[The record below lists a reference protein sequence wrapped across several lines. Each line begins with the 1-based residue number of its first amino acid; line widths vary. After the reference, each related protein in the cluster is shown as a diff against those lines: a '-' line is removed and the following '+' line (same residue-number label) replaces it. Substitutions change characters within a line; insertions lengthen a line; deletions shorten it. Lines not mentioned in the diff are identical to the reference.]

1 MITDSTQSY
10 YQYIY
15 DHSEFKEVTLLLQ
28 LMKNRV
34 LLVMLVVG
42 LSEKPNSFLPLEH
55 KAGGEDKPVAVR
67 CSLECTVLCPAGDQK
82 DGPNSSANFTRTV
95 ESPFV
100 HDNVPNLEDEMCAG
114 LMIKSGRLNERS
126 GDDAED

>member
-1 MITDSTQSY
+1 
-10 YQYIY
+10 
-15 DHSEFKEVTLLLQ
+15 
-28 LMKNRV
+28 MKNRV

-100 HDNVPNLEDEMCAG
+100 HDNVPNLEDENVCW
-114 LMIKSGRLNERS
+114 SN
-126 GDDAED
+126 D

>member
-1 MITDSTQSY
+1 
-10 YQYIY
+10 
-15 DHSEFKEVTLLLQ
+15 
-28 LMKNRV
+28 MKNRV

-82 DGPNSSANFTRTV
+82 DGPNSSANFTHTV